1 MGGYS
6 TDLTTPAIWTQ
17 EFLDLS
23 DSLQRYLTDKLTVC
37 CCPHSK
43 IRTSHGLFRMP
54 FSLHLWTLNI
64 CSLDTETALLRTK
77 DRMSK
82 MEQDRVLKMY
92 NCVRF
97 VSSDLSLDNLV
108 RYQRMAWHVAWE
120 DQEKAQST
128 RKAEGM
134 WLWKQNFRK
143 TSTFP
148 QHVGLL
154 AYAVRGFPVTKKYK
168 MLLTKSTIATI
179 HIFRWL
185 TLGFNAKT
193 RIIQN
198 FFEIWMW

>member
-1 MGGYS
+1 MHNFWRNLVFPWLSWPSLRQPQNFIPPPPPLFCTSFVLHTCERNCGHSEPFLSLLKVRVRSSVVQLWFGLSIGKRLGLPSPACAMGGYS
-6 TDLTTPAIWTQ
+6 TDLTTPAIWTR

-23 DSLQRYLTDKLTVC
+23 DSFQRYLTDKLTVC

-108 RYQRMAWHVAWE
+108 RYQRMTWHVA
-120 DQEKAQST
+120 
-128 RKAEGM
+128 
-134 WLWKQNFRK
+134 
-143 TSTFP
+143 
-148 QHVGLL
+148 
-154 AYAVRGFPVTKKYK
+154 
-168 MLLTKSTIATI
+168 
-179 HIFRWL
+179 
-185 TLGFNAKT
+185 
-193 RIIQN
+193 
-198 FFEIWMW
+198 